1 MFLVKKELAKG
12 ALLFAVAVKL
22 FLEVFCVVQVY
33 QYFKS
38 YIFKVY
44 DTVSCAIYRTEL
56 SWKQLNRWFGRK
68 DSDAIPFL
76 MRPENRDQL
85 ITWFLARIFLCRGCN
100 LLAHRPRHQKGHDVL
115 MLEFEKENI
124 RNEKMA
130 VRIQNMWRAKKGR
143 EKFAK
148 ALSKVMQKH
157 WDPSAGQF
165 YYLNSLTGAVTWT
178 KPSQLGKIEIED
190 PPDEWVEMADEY
202 GGKYYYHAL
211 TGRTSWLSE
220 EEAAIL
226 LQRLYRKKQAGEFAI
241 TDMMQIVRA
250 LKFINTAEESYANRP
265 DALPSII
272 NYALLMHT
280 QHFDYKTAKTN
291 YKKSI

>member
-1 MFLVKKELAKG
+1 MRRWQFVSKICGGQRREGKSLQRRY
-12 ALLFAVAVKL
+12 
-22 FLEVFCVVQVY
+22 QVM
-33 QYFKS
+33 
-38 YIFKVY
+38 
-44 DTVSCAIYRTEL
+44 E
-56 SWKQLNRWFGRK
+56 
-68 DSDAIPFL
+68 
-76 MRPENRDQL
+76 
-85 ITWFLARIFLCRGCN
+85 
-100 LLAHRPRHQKGHDVL
+100 
-115 MLEFEKENI
+115 
-124 RNEKMA
+124 
-130 VRIQNMWRAKKGR
+130 
-143 EKFAK
+143 
-148 ALSKVMQKH
+148 KH

-190 PPDEWVEMADEY
+190 PPDEWVEMVDEY

-220 EEAAIL
+220 EEAATL

-265 DALPSII
+265 NALPSII

-280 QHFDYKTAKTN
+280 QHFDYKTAKQIT
-291 YKKSI
+291 KKHMRLLHIIRCF